1 MKKKKK
7 TKTPTYTVTYEEI
20 QKYIRQGYE
29 KGYQDAI
36 ERATQLSMAVPIM
49 VLRDEFGFGK
59 KRIEKFVDAYMELY
73 NAIDEGYLNLDDI
86 IKTVNEETS
95 VEIVKR

>member
-7 TKTPTYTVTYEEI
+7 TKTPTYTVTYDEI
-20 QKYIRQGYE
+20 QNYIKHGYE
-29 KGYQDAI
+29 KGKQDSI

-86 IKTVNEETS
+86 IKTVNEETN